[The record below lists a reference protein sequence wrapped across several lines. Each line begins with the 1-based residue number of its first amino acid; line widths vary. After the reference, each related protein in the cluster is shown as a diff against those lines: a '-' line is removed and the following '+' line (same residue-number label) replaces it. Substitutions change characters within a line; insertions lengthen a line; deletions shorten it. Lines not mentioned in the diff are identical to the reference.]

1 MTDNLTKE
9 QRTKNMKAI
18 KCSHTKMEDFIC
30 KLLWKKGVRFRKN
43 VKNLPLFFGKPL
55 EKRGKT

>member
-1 MTDNLTKE
+1 MIMTDNLTKE

-30 KLLWKKGVRFRKN
+30 KLLWKKGFV
-43 VKNLPLFFGKPL
+43 L
-55 EKRGKT
+55 EKM